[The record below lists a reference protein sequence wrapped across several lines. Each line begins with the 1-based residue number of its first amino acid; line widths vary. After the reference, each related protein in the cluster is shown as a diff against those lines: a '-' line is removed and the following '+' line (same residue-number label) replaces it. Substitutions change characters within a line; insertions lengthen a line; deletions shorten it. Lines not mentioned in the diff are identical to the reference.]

1 MEAISL
7 KGTKG
12 NGGSAS
18 TLSKATLVYCSNV
31 HASGLITITL
41 DGSVTNGSGNSGT
54 LDLPAGQIVLIR
66 KGPHDTIAAAGA
78 GTASITA
85 VSYNSNSMGTY
96 ET

>member
-7 KGTKG
+7 KGNAD
-12 NGGSAS
+12 NGGSAT
-18 TLSKATLVYCSNV
+18 TLSKATLVYCSAV
-31 HASGLITITL
+31 GSVATITL

-54 LDLPAGQIVLIR
+54 LKLPAGQVVLIR
-66 KGPHDTIAAAGA
+66 KGPNDTIAASG
-78 GTASITA
+78 GTPSLTA